1 MAVRL
6 IKIPLV
12 MAIMVFVVLSGW
24 HHSEAHHAVV
34 RFNLEDMEATAD
46 RIFLGRC
53 VNVEETSEYIA
64 QGMMPVTHYTFE
76 VERAFKG
83 TFNKKYRFTQLGH
96 PARPLFKENGIRMH
110 GRAVK
115 PGEFI
120 HGMSEYEI
128 GDRLLLFL
136 IPNYLGD
143 KVTYPVGLYQGAFF
157 VSTMPSGNELARNS
171 INNLGLFNAP
181 YVWSI
186 KKEEDA
192 RVIFPSRDESLQ
204 NGTVQQESLLNK
216 RGALPLAAFAE
227 VVERITV
234 AHGRQLGSI
243 IPGAN
248 IQ

>member
-1 MAVRL
+1 MVVRL
-6 IKIPLV
+6 CKLTLV
-12 MAIMVFVVLSGW
+12 MTIMALIITSGW
-24 HHSEAHHAVV
+24 NASEAHHAVV

-53 VNVEETSEYIA
+53 VNVEETTEYMA

-83 TFNKKYRFTQLGH
+83 TFNKTYTFTQLGH
-96 PARPLFKENGIRMH
+96 PARPLFKESGIQMH

-120 HGMSEYEI
+120 HGMSEYEV

-136 IPNYLGD
+136 IPNYLDD

-171 INNLGLFNAP
+171 INNIGLFDAP

-192 RVIFPSRDESLQ
+192 RVIFPSRDQSLASPSA
-204 NGTVQQESLLNK
+204 QQESLLNK
-216 RGALPLAAFAE
+216 RGALPLAAFSE
-227 VVERITV
+227 VIERITG
-234 AHGRQLGSI
+234 AHGRPRGAI
-243 IPGAN
+243 HPGAN

>member
-6 IKIPLV
+6 IKLTLV
-12 MAIMVFVVLSGW
+12 MAIVVFVILSGW
-24 HHSEAHHAVV
+24 HSSEAHHAVV

-53 VNVEETSEYIA
+53 VNVEETTEYIA

-83 TFNKKYRFTQLGH
+83 RVNKKYKFTQLGH
-96 PARPLFKENGIRMH
+96 PSRPLFKESGITMH
-110 GRAVK
+110 GQAVK

-120 HGMSEYEI
+120 HGMSEYEV

-143 KVTYPVGLYQGAFF
+143 QVTYPVGLYQGAFF
-157 VSTMPSGNELARNS
+157 VSQITSGNELVRNS
-171 INNLGLFNAP
+171 INNIGLFSAP

-186 KKEEDA
+186 KKEADA
-192 RVIFPSRDESLQ
+192 RVIFPSREEPLENLSLQ
-204 NGTVQQESLLNK
+204 QETLLSK
-216 RGALPLAAFAE
+216 RGALPLQAF
-227 VVERITV
+227 VDVIERITV
-234 AHGRQLGSI
+234 AHGREQGSI

>member
-6 IKIPLV
+6 IKLTLAMTLV
-12 MAIMVFVVLSGW
+12 AFVILSGW
-24 HHSEAHHAVV
+24 QSSEAHHAVV

-53 VNVEETSEYIA
+53 VKVEETSEYIA

-96 PARPLFKENGIRMH
+96 PARPLFKESGITMH

-204 NGTVQQESLLNK
+204 NVTVQHESLLNK

-234 AHGRQLGSI
+234 AHGRQRGSI

>member
-6 IKIPLV
+6 IK
-12 MAIMVFVVLSGW
+12 MALMMTIIAFVILSGW
-24 HHSEAHHAVV
+24 NHTEAHHAVV

-53 VNVEETSEYIA
+53 VSVEETTEHIA
-64 QGMMPVTHYTFE
+64 QGQMPVTHYTFE

-83 TFNKKYRFTQLGH
+83 TINKKYKFTQLGH
-96 PARPLFKENGIRMH
+96 PARPLFKERGIQMH

-120 HGMSEYEI
+120 HGMSEYEV

-136 IPNYLGD
+136 IPNYLGN

-171 INNLGLFNAP
+171 INNIGLFNAP

-192 RVIFPSRDESLQ
+192 RVIYPSRDESVENL
-204 NGTVQQESLLNK
+204 TLQQESLLSK
-216 RGALPLAAFAE
+216 RGALPLEALAD
-227 VVERITV
+227 VIERITV
-234 AHGRQLGSI
+234 AHGRAQGSL

>member
-6 IKIPLV
+6 LKLTLAMTLV
-12 MAIMVFVVLSGW
+12 TFVILSGW
-24 HHSEAHHAVV
+24 HHSKAHHAVV

-53 VNVEETSEYIA
+53 INVEETTEYIA
-64 QGMMPVTHYTFE
+64 QGQMPVTHYTFE

-83 TFNKKYRFTQLGH
+83 TFNKKYKFTQLGH
-96 PARPLFKENGIRMH
+96 PTRPLFKESGITMH
-110 GRAVK
+110 GRTVK

-120 HGMSEYEI
+120 HGMSEYEV

-171 INNLGLFNAP
+171 INNIGLFNAP

-186 KKEEDA
+186 KKEAEA
-192 RVIFPSRDESLQ
+192 RVIFPSREEPLENSSVQLQ
-204 NGTVQQESLLNK
+204 ALVNK
-216 RGALPLAAFAE
+216 RGALPLSAF
-227 VVERITV
+227 VVGIEGIAV
-234 AHGRQLGSI
+234 ALGPGRGSI
-243 IPGAN
+243 IGGAN